1 MSFHSC
7 WVLKPKPGEPFLAQA
22 EVLDRLAVAFP
33 VHEFDAEGA
42 RAAAAKRLEILEKL
56 GAPEVILDSYRGAPP
71 VGCRIAEAADARF
84 SLQFAVWPDQ
94 AIMVSF
100 ANELHFKACFFLL
113 DDMAE
118 LLGYELEEDTEAS

>member
-1 MSFHSC
+1 
-7 WVLKPKPGEPFLAQA
+7 LKPRPGEPFLPQA
-22 EVLDRLAVAFP
+22 EVLDRLAVGFA

-42 RAAAAKRLEILEKL
+42 RAGAARRREILEKL
-56 GAPEVILDSYRGAPP
+56 GAPEVILNSYRGAPP
-71 VGCRIAEAADARF
+71 VGCRIAEAADAKF
-84 SLQFAVWPDQ
+84 SLEFNVWPDQ

-100 ANELHFKACFFLL
+100 ANEPHFQSCFFLL